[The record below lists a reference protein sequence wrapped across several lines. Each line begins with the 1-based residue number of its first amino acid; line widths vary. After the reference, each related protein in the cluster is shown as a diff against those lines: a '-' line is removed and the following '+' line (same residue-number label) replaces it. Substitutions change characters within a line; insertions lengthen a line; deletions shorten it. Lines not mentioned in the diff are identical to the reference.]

1 MRYSFRQLEVFLAAA
16 RSENLSR
23 AAERLAMSQSA
34 ASGALR
40 DLEQQ
45 FDIRLFDRAGK
56 RLKLNELGRALQPQ
70 AEALL
75 QQANALERSFDQ
87 HAAIGRLKVGA
98 TLTIGNSLA
107 VELLAQYLGL
117 YPEARVDLEVA
128 NTARIAA
135 QVANF
140 ELDLGLIEG
149 ELASPDLDVTPWRED
164 ELVVFCAPSH
174 PLAGQRQIG
183 DRELVAASWILRE
196 SGSGTRQTFDR
207 AMRGLLGQLD
217 IRLELHHTEAI
228 QRAVAAGL
236 GLGCLSRLTLEDAF
250 ARGSLLPLEVP
261 ERDLRRRF
269 YIILHRQKYLSA
281 GIQRWIELC
290 EAAAG

>member
-1 MRYSFRQLEVFLAAA
+1 MA
-16 RSENLSR
+16 RR
-23 AAERLAMSQSA
+23 RTR
-34 ASGALR
+34 GVLR
-40 DLEQQ
+40 
-45 FDIRLFDRAGK
+45 
-56 RLKLNELGRALQPQ
+56 
-70 AEALL
+70 
-75 QQANALERSFDQ
+75 
-87 HAAIGRLKVGA
+87 
-98 TLTIGNSLA
+98 
-107 VELLAQYLGL
+107 
-117 YPEARVDLEVA
+117 
-128 NTARIAA
+128 
-135 QVANF
+135 
-140 ELDLGLIEG
+140 
-149 ELASPDLDVTPWRED
+149 
-164 ELVVFCAPSH
+164 APSH

-217 IRLELHHTEAI
+217 IRLELRHTEAI

>member
-16 RSENLSR
+16 RNENLSR

-75 QQANALERSFDQ
+75 QQATALERSFDQ

>member
-40 DLEQQ
+40 DLEQHL
-45 FDIRLFDRAGK
+45 DIRLFDRAGK
-56 RLKLNELGRALQPQ
+56 RLKPNELGRALQPH

-75 QQANALERSFDQ
+75 QQATALERSFDQ
-87 HAAIGRLKVGA
+87 RAAIGRLKVGA

-164 ELVVFCAPSH
+164 ELVVCCALPATLWPASGRSVTGNWWRPAGSCVNPAPAPARPSIA
-174 PLAGQRQIG
+174 PC
-183 DRELVAASWILRE
+183 AACSANWTSAWSCATRRRY
-196 SGSGTRQTFDR
+196 SGRW
-207 AMRGLLGQLD
+207 L
-217 IRLELHHTEAI
+217 
-228 QRAVAAGL
+228 
-236 GLGCLSRLTLEDAF
+236 
-250 ARGSLLPLEVP
+250 RGS
-261 ERDLRRRF
+261 DLDACRV
-269 YIILHRQKYLSA
+269 
-281 GIQRWIELC
+281 
-290 EAAAG
+290 